1 MTKENDSGW
10 NGFVLEKDGKS
21 NCLLKKDEET
31 YCIVLKAE
39 GDDEVKEG
47 HFRADFQGKYRI
59 NGRTCQPV
67 NISGSPDAPGPWR
80 GRIVVVWKHTF
91 AATKRM
97 GGSYLRWKVLN
108 VSAPND

>member
-10 NGFVLEKDGKS
+10 NGFVFEKDGES
-21 NCLLKKDEET
+21 YCLLKKDEET

-47 HFRADFQGKYRI
+47 HFRADCRGKYRI
-59 NGRTCQPV
+59 NGGVYRPA

-80 GRIVVVWKHTF
+80 
-91 AATKRM
+91 APY
-97 GGSYLRWKVLN
+97 GSDLETRVCRYEEEGWVRSPLE
-108 VSAPND
+108 SFECSCP